1 MGTNAAGLCWCCSS
15 LAVGSVCKPCAKL
28 CSNAAALPASLRNLS
43 ASVRSPSRPCVIKRL
58 KPVMLNSETQLDT
71 RRQEGC
77 SLPDEYSAKLP
88 SPNQNCTLLSSF
100 SKELWARSDH
110 KSNLPWRCGTS
121 GPGVFVL
128 LLCFPEACLCVQVYK
143 TLRNPKL

>member
-28 CSNAAALPASLRNLS
+28 CSNATALPASLRNLS
-43 ASVRSPSRPCVIKRL
+43 ALVRSPSRPCVIKRP
-58 KPVMLNSETQLDT
+58 KPVILNSETQLDT

-77 SLPDEYSAKLP
+77 SLPNEYSAKLP

-110 KSNLPWRCGTS
+110 KSNLPWS
-121 GPGVFVL
+121 VAL
-128 LLCFPEACLCVQVYK
+128 LAQGCLCFSSASLRLVCV
-143 TLRNPKL
+143 LRCIRH